1 MPYKDPEV
9 RKLKQAGYSK
19 AYYEKNRE
27 LVISKIN
34 RNKRENRK
42 WFAEFK
48 ATKSCIEC
56 GENHPATLDF
66 HHVRP
71 CKSDKKV
78 NQLVSDGHNRIR
90 IEKEIAKCVVL
101 CSNCHRKH
109 HHDERIQR
117 KRIAKARK
125 SANIHTINTK
135 KGAKMATKKNWI
147 AGAIKK
153 PGALREQLGVKKGEK
168 IPAKTLEKASKAPG
182 KLGQRA
188 RLAQTLKGMKK

>member
-66 HHVRP
+66 HHVIH
-71 CKSDKKV
+71 DKDHRKV
-78 NQLVSDGHNRIR
+78 NDLVSDGHAKSRIMQE
-90 IEKEIAKCVVL
+90 IEKCVVL

-109 HHDERIQR
+109 HHNEREIHK
-117 KRIAKARK
+117 KRIAKKKK
-125 SANIHTINTK
+125 SGTIHTVNTK
-135 KGAKMATKKNWI
+135 KGTKN
-147 AGAIKK
+147 
-153 PGALREQLGVKKGEK
+153 
-168 IPAKTLEKASKAPG
+168 
-182 KLGQRA
+182 
-188 RLAQTLKGMKK
+188 